1 MNKTILSI
9 ALACFSG
16 LSAHAQYSGNGYYRI
31 QNVVTERYMSLSDNH
46 STGADITSTT
56 VDAGALVTKRNID
69 DVLTDPGTI
78 FYIQNVSDNEYN
90 ISAQGTNMHDMIN
103 YYIKLTA
110 LNDGSYR
117 AWQID
122 RGQALFLSDQNKYPE
137 EEESYVDTRTSTT
150 QRWYIKP
157 VNTTDN
163 YLGVKP
169 MFERDGKYYA
179 TFFAD
184 FTFSLA
190 STGMRALYINK
201 IQGNGT
207 ATYKYIEGN
216 VPAKTPVIIECSS
229 ATYADNKLQV
239 ETTTPAAIT
248 DNLLTG
254 VYFGMGERASDHFN
268 CTPFDAST
276 MRILGLTAD
285 GSLAINNADTYMAD
299 VMTKVGENYDYTYPI
314 IKAIPHNTAYVAVDA
329 ATPAELKLFKD
340 GDPAG
345 IVDVKGNESAI
356 GNVYNLNGMV
366 VRKAAASTDGLPSGI
381 YLFKGK
387 KVVVK

>member
-1 MNKTILSI
+1 MNKKILSI

-16 LSAHAQYSGNGYYRI
+16 LAAHAQYNGNGYYRI
-31 QNVVTERYMSLSDNH
+31 QNVVTERYMSLSDNQ
-46 STGADITSTT
+46 STGVDITSTT
-56 VDAGALVTKRNID
+56 VDAGALVTRR
-69 DVLTDPGTI
+69 DVDVVTTDPGTI
-78 FYIQNVSDNEYN
+78 FYIQNVSGNEYN
-90 ISAQGTNMHDMIN
+90 ISAQGANLYDMIH

-110 LNDGSYR
+110 LTDGTYR
-117 AWQID
+117 AWQED
-122 RGQALFLSDQNKYPE
+122 RGQVLFLSDRNRYPNDE
-137 EEESYVDTRTSTT
+137 QSYVDTKTSET

-169 MFERDGKYYA
+169 MFERNGKYYT
-179 TFFAD
+179 TFYAD
-184 FTFSLA
+184 FAFSFA
-190 STGMRALYINK
+190 STGMRAFYINK

-207 ATYKYIEGN
+207 ATYKYIEGT

-229 ATYADNKLQV
+229 ATPADNKLQV
-239 ETTTPAAIT
+239 ETTSPAAIT

-254 VYFGMGERASDHFN
+254 VYFGMGVRSSDHFN
-268 CTPFDAST
+268 CTAFDAST
-276 MRILGLTAD
+276 MRVLGLAAD

-299 VMTKVGENYDYTYPI
+299 IMTKVGENYDYTYPT

-329 ATPAELKLFKD
+329 ATPTELKLFED

-345 IVDVKGNESAI
+345 IVDVKGNESTT
-356 GNVYNLNGMV
+356 GNIYNLNGML
-366 VRKAAASTDGLPSGI
+366 VRKAATSTDDLPSGI

-387 KVVVK
+387 KMVVK